1 MSAPLSVLL
10 TVETGTD
17 KSCRH
22 TEAQLVLG
30 KAMWPLSLQEVRRTS
45 IRAQCRI
52 YTRVV
57 ISGVN
62 WTCCAFD
69 RVGDDVRLSCWPE
82 RRGQGQGLGWMMYP
96 CSKGMCHSWPGAY
109 SQRWR
114 WMPGGEIQRTKWSV
128 GGREGKEPGVHLVAV
143 LSSSSSIFGGLRSP
157 GKHRHEAY
165 IVPHYHIY
173 CS

>member
-10 TVETGTD
+10 TVRTGTD

-69 RVGDDVRLSCWPE
+69 RVGDDVRLPCWPE

-114 WMPGGEIQRTKWSV
+114 WMPGGRF
-128 GGREGKEPGVHLVAV
+128 REQNGVLVEERA
-143 LSSSSSIFGGLRSP
+143 RSQ
-157 GKHRHEAY
+157 GY
-165 IVPHYHIY
+165 IWWQ
-173 CS
+173 C